1 MCIKG
6 GNRDEKTDH
15 LDDDTQQARE
25 GFGEFWKTPQF
36 LEYPKVPITE
46 FNCLSTIQDR
56 FPSIILNV
64 SKISA
69 KTALSLRE
77 NSIEYILNS
86 LEVTNVDAIILMT
99 GLMYSVEA
107 LGARERTNLFRLSK
121 NRANESAWSF
131 SETASYPIVTS

>member
-1 MCIKG
+1 MYYTHLWH
-6 GNRDEKTDH
+6 RDEKTDH
-15 LDDDTQQARE
+15 LDDDTQQVRE
-25 GFGEFWKTPQF
+25 DFGEFWKTPQF

-86 LEVTNVDAIILMT
+86 LEVTNVGNNYQVLGICTNRSIEINDLHYLGCSYSYTDRYGNIYSIH
-99 GLMYSVEA
+99 GL
-107 LGARERTNLFRLSK
+107 LQ
-121 NRANESAWSF
+121 
-131 SETASYPIVTS
+131 